1 MASPANR
8 LDKEL
13 VSLFGKQVLA
23 ESKSLDLSSIEIEA
37 DLVAEGAR
45 QLIENNGNPT
55 LQRMIVN
62 CMDNITAITL
72 CKWIR
77 EPHMLE
83 TLMRKSEIEYI

>member
-13 VSLFGKQVLA
+13 VSLFGKQVLL
-23 ESKSLDLSSIEIEA
+23 ESKSLDVNNLEIEA

-62 CMDNITAITL
+62 CMDSLTATAL

-77 EPHMLE
+77 EPDMLDI
-83 TLMRKSEIEYI
+83 LMRKNEITAL